1 MRFLDRWMSFVHN
14 VVHNFLNI
22 PCENLSS
29 MINVYR
35 WVNDQQQIH
44 REYKN
49 EKRKNLSSIPHSFPQ
64 TSEIHLSP
72 PIRSLNFAFQSANN
86 ARHRRHRSMHIDVGS
101 INIYIFVAREIS
113 IHARRFNPLPRI
125 SLQSI
130 PVPPQSSPSSPPPFS
145 PLRNDFHSL
154 LPSFFHPSVPTKISR
169 ILRFIGSFPSIAN
182 LPLLF
187 YSADRSRFYHKY
199 RGVRLLNR
207 LLRVDWT
214 TARQEAG

>member
-1 MRFLDRWMSFVHN
+1 M
-14 VVHNFLNI
+14 
-22 PCENLSS
+22 
-29 MINVYR
+29 
-35 WVNDQQQIH
+35 
-44 REYKN
+44 K
-49 EKRKNLSSIPHSFPQ
+49 KRKTCCPFLIFSPNIRN
-64 TSEIHLSP
+64 SP
-72 PIRSLNFAFQSANN
+72 PFRSDTFNFAFQSVNN
-86 ARHRRHRSMHIDVGS
+86 ARHRRHRSMHIDAGS

-130 PVPPQSSPSSPPPFS
+130 PVPPQSSPSSPP
-145 PLRNDFHSL
+145 LWNDFHSL
-154 LPSFFHPSVPTKISR
+154 LLSFFHPSVPTKISR

-182 LPLLF
+182 LPLLP

>member
-1 MRFLDRWMSFVHN
+1 M
-14 VVHNFLNI
+14 
-22 PCENLSS
+22 
-29 MINVYR
+29 
-35 WVNDQQQIH
+35 
-44 REYKN
+44 K
-49 EKRKNLSSIPHSFPQ
+49 KRKTCCPFLIFFPKHPKF
-64 TSEIHLSP
+64 TSHL
-72 PIRSLNFAFQSANN
+72 RSDTFNFAFQSANN
-86 ARHRRHRSMHIDVGS
+86 ARHRSMHIDAGS

-130 PVPPQSSPSSPPPFS
+130 PVPPQSSPSSPP
-145 PLRNDFHSL
+145 LWNDFHSL
-154 LPSFFHPSVPTKISR
+154 LLSFFHPSVPTKISR

-182 LPLLF
+182 LPLLP